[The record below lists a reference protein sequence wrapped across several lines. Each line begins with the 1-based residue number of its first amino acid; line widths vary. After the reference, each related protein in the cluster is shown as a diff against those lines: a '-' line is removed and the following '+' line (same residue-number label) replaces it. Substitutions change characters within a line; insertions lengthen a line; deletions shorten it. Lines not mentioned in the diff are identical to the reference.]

1 MLEPEGKPELE
12 LNLVILGTDW
22 SEPKLAPG
30 QVSMLGPQLS
40 SILERVKRWW
50 PTTESDQ
57 MSEVGTGLE

>member
-1 MLEPEGKPELE
+1 MWKVLEPGGKPELE

-40 SILERVKRWW
+40 SILEHVKRW
-50 PTTESDQ
+50 
-57 MSEVGTGLE
+57 